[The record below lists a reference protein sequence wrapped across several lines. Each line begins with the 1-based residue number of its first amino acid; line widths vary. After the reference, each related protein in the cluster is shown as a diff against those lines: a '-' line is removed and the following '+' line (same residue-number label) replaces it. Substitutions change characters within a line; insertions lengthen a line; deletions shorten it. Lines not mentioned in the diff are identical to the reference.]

1 MRNRAGCQQD
11 KVYHVGEMRFQ
22 PNGGPAA
29 VRHSTITHRLTAEM
43 MVLRIENKADF
54 EEMRQAFEDEYRP
67 VGPTEEFYLDIMLAA
82 GWRMRRAR
90 KIEAGLYALR
100 LQALEEQ
107 SLTGFSDTT
116 RRDQLIH
123 HDATGTVAELLRYQA
138 KLKRDFN
145 RSRGRLLELQAEW
158 AQSQSNLTNQSV
170 IIYLTQG

>member
-1 MRNRAGCQQD
+1 
-11 KVYHVGEMRFQ
+11 
-22 PNGGPAA
+22 
-29 VRHSTITHRLTAEM
+29 
-43 MVLRIENKADF
+43 
-54 EEMRQAFEDEYRP
+54 
-67 VGPTEEFYLDIMLAA
+67 MLAA

-158 AQSQSNLTNQSV
+158 AQSQSNLTNQSQSQNRT
-170 IIYLTQG
+170 LKSAAPRPARDKRKQ